1 MFEILMDALE
11 VLKKDESIIDVLQ
24 TVGAAALSLADETL
38 SPVEFLALN
47 FVITEADKKIK
58 EILQSKL
65 DKYKPAE
72 Q

>member
-1 MFEILMDALE
+1 MKSS
-11 VLKKDESIIDVLQ
+11 KKDESIIDVLQ
-24 TVGAAALSLADETL
+24 TVGATALSLADETL

>member
-24 TVGAAALSLADETL
+24 TVGATALSLADETL